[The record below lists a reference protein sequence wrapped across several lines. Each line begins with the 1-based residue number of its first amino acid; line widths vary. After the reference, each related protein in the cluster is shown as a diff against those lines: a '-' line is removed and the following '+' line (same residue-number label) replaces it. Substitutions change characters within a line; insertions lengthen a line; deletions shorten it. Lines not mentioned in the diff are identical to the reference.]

1 MKNSINK
8 IKVFLADEQGAETA
22 EWAVIVGLLVLIGAA
37 VYSPTGTIATAIN
50 TLGVKITN
58 AIAG

>member
-8 IKVFLADEQGAETA
+8 IKVFLANEQGAETA
-22 EWAVIVGLLVLIGAA
+22 EWAVIVGLLVIIGAA

-50 TLGVKITN
+50 TLGTKITT
-58 AIAG
+58 AISG

>member
-8 IKVFLADEQGAETA
+8 IKVFLADELGAETA
-22 EWAVIVGLLVLIGAA
+22 EWAVIVGLLVIIGTTL
-37 VYSPTGTIATAIN
+37 YSPTGTIGTAIG
-50 TLGVKITN
+50 TVAGKITS

>member
-8 IKVFLADEQGAETA
+8 IKVFLADELGAETA
-22 EWAVIVGLLVLIGAA
+22 EWAVIVGLLVIIGTTL
-37 VYSPTGTIATAIN
+37 YSPSGAIGVAIGTVASN
-50 TLGVKITN
+50 ITN